1 MIKAHL
7 AEGKGDCVMR
17 MTSRE
22 RLLCAFSCG
31 TPDRVPVSPQSLGR
45 LDSEG
50 ELAKLLI
57 ERTDI
62 IIYAGSACNCFTG
75 SKMKFDVEVD
85 GALTVTTYHTPKGD
99 LRRVVKSTGVTR
111 ATIEFPCKSPDD
123 VEKLLSVPYAPPSDE
138 EFNTSL
144 ANFNSWK
151 DRLRDDGLVLWGLPN
166 ALCFPAEWFSPQDF
180 CLLWADAPDAMIELV
195 RVANE
200 RLMMFVERACRAGVD
215 GFRIVGGEYASVQ
228 LGPKAFD
235 VLVRQFDKQLV
246 SLIHKYGAIAY
257 YHNHGPIMRYLEMIV
272 DIGVDA
278 LDPLE
283 APPWGDCDMAKAKG
297 VLGGKVCIVGN
308 IDDME
313 ILNSK
318 PHEVVLS
325 IGRELIELAGPDG
338 FVLSGTASGTYGER
352 AALNFLKLVE
362 LAEHMALS

>member
-1 MIKAHL
+1 
-7 AEGKGDCVMR
+7 MR

-31 TPDRVPVSPQSLGR
+31 TPDRVPVSPQGLGR
-45 LDSEG
+45 LDRDSD
-50 ELAKLLI
+50 LARLLI

-62 IIYAGSACNCFTG
+62 IIYAGGACNCFIG
-75 SKMKFDVEVD
+75 SAMKFDVESD
-85 GALTVTTYHTPKGD
+85 GQLMTVTYHAPKGD
-99 LRRVVKSTGVTR
+99 LKRVIKSTAVTR
-111 ATIEFPCKSPDD
+111 ATVEFPCKSPDD
-123 VEKLLSVPYAPPSDE
+123 VEKLLSVPYVPPSDE
-138 EFNTSL
+138 EFNAAL

-151 DRLRDDGLVLWGLPN
+151 DAIRDEGIVLWDLPN
-166 ALCFPAEWFSPQDF
+166 AICFPAEWFSPEDF

-200 RLMMFVERACRAGVD
+200 RLMMFVERACKAGVD

-235 VLVRQFDKQLV
+235 VLVRQVDKHLV
-246 SLIHKYGAIAY
+246 ALMHKHGAIAY

-283 APPWGDCDMAKAKG
+283 APPWGDCNMAGAKR
-297 VLGGKVCIVGN
+297 LLRGKVCIVGN
-308 IDDME
+308 MDDME
-313 ILNSK
+313 VLNSK
-318 PHEVVLS
+318 PPEVILPIAKQLLEV
-325 IGRELIELAGPDG
+325 AGPDG

-352 AALNFLKLVE
+352 AALNFLELVK
-362 LAEHMALS
+362 LAEEMAA